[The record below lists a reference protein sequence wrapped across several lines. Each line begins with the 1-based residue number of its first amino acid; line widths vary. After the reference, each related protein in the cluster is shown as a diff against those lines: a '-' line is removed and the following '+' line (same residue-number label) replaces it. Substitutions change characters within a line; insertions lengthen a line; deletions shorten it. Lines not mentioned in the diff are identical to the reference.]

1 MNKDKSKKII
11 IIVIAIVAA
20 ISALCS
26 IAAAVLVGI
35 FVVGS
40 VTTKPEV
47 YTDITNYR
55 EYMSFDVTDADSQW
69 NKWGIDESIWP
80 QEITDN
86 MTIAD
91 YKMVYYNPWDAQYLG
106 YLVVDYSN
114 EDYLKESERL
124 KSYQSTDYIGYY
136 SVEEETTYDLLAINA
151 DSYNGFVYALTDG
164 KNRIIYAEQIFCNYF
179 MDLDYD
185 EYIPHEYLLDG
196 FDASSDNPYA
206 LARRKEID
214 GDD

>member
-1 MNKDKSKKII
+1 
-11 IIVIAIVAA
+11 
-20 ISALCS
+20 
-26 IAAAVLVGI
+26 
-35 FVVGS
+35 
-40 VTTKPEV
+40 
-47 YTDITNYR
+47 
-55 EYMSFDVTDADSQW
+55 MSFDVTDADSQW

>member
-1 MNKDKSKKII
+1 
-11 IIVIAIVAA
+11 
-20 ISALCS
+20 
-26 IAAAVLVGI
+26 
-35 FVVGS
+35 
-40 VTTKPEV
+40 
-47 YTDITNYR
+47 
-55 EYMSFDVTDADSQW
+55 
-69 NKWGIDESIWP
+69 
-80 QEITDN
+80 

-136 SVEEETTYDLLAINA
+136 SVEEEKTYALLAINA

-164 KNRIIYAEQIFCNYF
+164 KNRIIYAEQIFCNYY

-185 EYIPHEYLLDG
+185 KYIPHEYLLDG

-206 LARRKEID
+206 IARRKEID

>member
-1 MNKDKSKKII
+1 
-11 IIVIAIVAA
+11 
-20 ISALCS
+20 
-26 IAAAVLVGI
+26 
-35 FVVGS
+35 
-40 VTTKPEV
+40 
-47 YTDITNYR
+47 
-55 EYMSFDVTDADSQW
+55 MSFDVTDADSQW

-151 DSYNGFVYALTDG
+151 DS
-164 KNRIIYAEQIFCNYF
+164 
-179 MDLDYD
+179 
-185 EYIPHEYLLDG
+185 
-196 FDASSDNPYA
+196 
-206 LARRKEID
+206 
-214 GDD
+214 

>member
-1 MNKDKSKKII
+1 
-11 IIVIAIVAA
+11 
-20 ISALCS
+20 
-26 IAAAVLVGI
+26 
-35 FVVGS
+35 
-40 VTTKPEV
+40 
-47 YTDITNYR
+47 
-55 EYMSFDVTDADSQW
+55 
-69 NKWGIDESIWP
+69 
-80 QEITDN
+80 

-179 MDLDYD
+179 MILIMMNTSHMNICWMDLMHHL
-185 EYIPHEYLLDG
+185 IIHML
-196 FDASSDNPYA
+196 
-206 LARRKEID
+206 
-214 GDD
+214 